1 MEEDVGGEEG
11 AHGHQGE
18 EEDGEVLEEQLVQ
31 ETHVSAAAVQ
41 AGDPT
46 PSPRA
51 AVQVASERDP
61 VDGWRREDAESDV
74 EAFEDELS
82 PLSEVQGLSAV
93 PSKQQDV
100 EVDRDS
106 ECEEH
111 LCDRS
116 ALG

>member
-1 MEEDVGGEEG
+1 MPPVEQYLGGHLRDDEEGSHTHRDQKDEELPGPVPLVPAHADVLRAPGRTVEEDVGGEEG
-11 AHGHQGE
+11 AHSHQGE

-61 VDGWRREDAESDV
+61 VDGRR
-74 EAFEDELS
+74 
-82 PLSEVQGLSAV
+82 
-93 PSKQQDV
+93 
-100 EVDRDS
+100 
-106 ECEEH
+106 
-111 LCDRS
+111 
-116 ALG
+116 